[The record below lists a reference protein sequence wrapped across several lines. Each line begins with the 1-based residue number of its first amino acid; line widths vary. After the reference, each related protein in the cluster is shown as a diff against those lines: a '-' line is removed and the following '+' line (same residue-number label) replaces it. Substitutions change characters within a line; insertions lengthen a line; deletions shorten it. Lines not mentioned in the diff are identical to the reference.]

1 MKMTRSNIFIAL
13 ILLAAI
19 TITSC
24 KEDREYP
31 KGLPEYENYYY
42 AGFLPWNNT
51 GTESVF
57 RTQTTLVK
65 FPVQFHSA
73 YVRNYDAE
81 AKYTLITAG
90 QTSPAV
96 VGQDFNFVDRA
107 GTIIQPVNGQYTLKF
122 SQAKAKV
129 DTIYVKLLNS
139 TVPGTRKIEINIV
152 KYETSQ
158 YTVGNFSQAFK
169 RFLEVK

>member
-1 MKMTRSNIFIAL
+1 MKKVNIFLTL
-13 ILLAAI
+13 ILGMSAAF
-19 TITSC
+19 TSC

-31 KGLPEYENYYY
+31 AGLPEYENYYY

-73 YVRNYDAE
+73 YVRDYDSE
-81 AKYTLITAG
+81 AKYTLISTG
-90 QTSPAV
+90 QANPAV
-96 VGQDFNFVDRA
+96 VGQDFNFVDKSGA
-107 GTIIQPVNGQYTLKF
+107 VIQPTNGLYTLKF
-122 SQAKAKV
+122 AQSKAKV

-139 TVPGTRKIEINIV
+139 SIAGTRKIEINIV
-152 KYETSQ
+152 KNETSQ

>member
-1 MKMTRSNIFIAL
+1 MLIAL
-13 ILLAAI
+13 LAFTFSA
-19 TITSC
+19 C
-24 KEDREYP
+24 EKED
-31 KGLPEYENYYY
+31 PEGPVGDPAFENYYY

-65 FPVQFHSA
+65 FPVQFHSV
-73 YVRNYDAE
+73 YVRDYDAE
-81 AKYTLITAG
+81 AKYTLVATG
-90 QTSPAV
+90 QPNPAI
-96 VGQDFNFVDRA
+96 VGQDFNFVDKS
-107 GTIIQPVNGQYTLKF
+107 GNVLQPVNGLYTLKF
-122 SQAKAKV
+122 PQAKAKI

-139 TVPGTRKIEINIV
+139 SIAGTRKIEINIV
-152 KYETSQ
+152 KNETAQ